1 MADAGPTVRQR
12 ELGLRLR
19 NLRLR
24 HEWTVDKVAEELMCS
39 AAKVSR
45 LETGARKP
53 SLRDVRDLCAIYG
66 VSESE
71 ASGLMKLAKE
81 AREQG
86 WWTRYEDLNLTPYIG
101 LEQDASA
108 ITAYSM
114 YYLHGLVQ
122 TEAYA
127 EAIIA
132 GIAPTMDPGVR
143 RERVEARL
151 RRQERLNGESL
162 PAYRLFLDE
171 GVLRRPVGGPAVMGA
186 QLDQV
191 LRLMSEGKV
200 IVQVVPFSVGAYA
213 VFDISFTLFEFSK
226 PMLSPVVYVE
236 SLTASQYHE
245 RSADIVQYRGAI
257 ERIRDCALNP
267 VDSRKWLENIR
278 NIYRD
283 SSVF

>member
-1 MADAGPTVRQR
+1 
-12 ELGLRLR
+12 
-19 NLRLR
+19 
-24 HEWTVDKVAEELMCS
+24 MCS

-71 ASGLMKLAKE
+71 ASDLMKLAKE
-81 AREQG
+81 AREQA

-127 EAIIA
+127 EAIIS
-132 GIAPTMDPGVR
+132 GIAPTMDPAVR

-151 RRQERLNGESL
+151 RRQERLNGERPPS
-162 PAYRLFLDE
+162 YRLLLDE
-171 GVLRRPVGGPAVMGA
+171 GVLRRPVGGAAVMGA
-186 QLDQV
+186 QIDHV
-191 LRLMSEGKV
+191 LRLIAEERV
-200 IVQVVPFSVGAYA
+200 TVQVIPFSVGAYA

-245 RSADIVQYRGAI
+245 RPADITQYRDAI
-257 ERIRDCALNP
+257 DRIRDSALSP
-267 VDSRKWLENIR
+267 LDSRKWLER
-278 NIYRD
+278 ARGTYGD
-283 SSVF
+283 SRFS